1 MIILD
6 RRIEEGRVPFTC
18 FEDLNYVK
26 GYIGSECYFSDNAYD
41 FSDLSVFDEGNDVH
55 GNRYKG
61 ELKGMS
67 TTDSPFI
74 AFASEEEVISFKYCL
89 PCDYVRRSGK

>member
-6 RRIEEGRVPFTC
+6 RRIEEGRAPFTC
-18 FEDLNYVK
+18 FEDPDYAK
-26 GYIGSECYFSDNAYD
+26 GYIGCECYFSDNAYD
-41 FSDLSVFDEGNDVH
+41 FTDLSVFKDKNSVH
-55 GNRYKG
+55 ATHYKG
-61 ELKGMS
+61 ILKGLAY
-67 TTDSPFI
+67 TDSPFI

>member
-1 MIILD
+1 MINLD
-6 RRIEEGRVPFTC
+6 RRIEEG
-18 FEDLNYVK
+18 
-26 GYIGSECYFSDNAYD
+26 
-41 FSDLSVFDEGNDVH
+41 
-55 GNRYKG
+55 
-61 ELKGMS
+61 GMS